1 MVYSHTIS
9 FHSNGDGDMID
20 LTAQVS
26 QAVSDSKIR
35 DGIVVVCA
43 VGSTAGV
50 STIEFEPGLKQDWPE
65 LIQKIVP
72 AGKPSHHDATWG
84 DGNGYA
90 HLRSTLVGTTFT
102 TAVSSGKMTLGT
114 WQQIVFLEFDNRP
127 RDRQVRV
134 QVMGEQ

>member
-1 MVYSHTIS
+1 MVHSEIIS
-9 FHSNGDGDMID
+9 FHTRGDGDMVD
-20 LTAQVS
+20 LTGEVD
-26 QAVSDSKIR
+26 QAVRRSKIHA
-35 DGIVVVCA
+35 GIVVVCA

-50 STIEFEPGLKQDWPE
+50 STIEFEPGLKRDWPE
-65 LIQKIVP
+65 LMQRMIP
-72 AGKPSHHDATWG
+72 AGKAYHHDATWG

-102 TAVSSGKMTLGT
+102 APVSEGKMILGT

-134 QVMGEQ
+134 QVMGE

>member
-1 MVYSHTIS
+1 MVHSEIIS
-9 FHSNGDGDMID
+9 FHTRGDGDMVD
-20 LTAQVS
+20 LTGEVD
-26 QAVSDSKIR
+26 QAVRRSKIR
-35 DGIVVVCA
+35 EGIVVVCA

-50 STIEFEPGLKQDWPE
+50 STIEFEPGLKRDWPE
-65 LIQKIVP
+65 LMQRMIP
-72 AGKPSHHDATWG
+72 AGKAYHHDATWG

-102 TAVSSGKMTLGT
+102 APVSEGKMILGT

-134 QVMGEQ
+134 QVMGE